1 MICIICVCLSEN
13 FKFIYLS
20 SDWAVPVSVR
30 DKYLHMLIHIIC
42 EVLYGIFRYIYSNS
56 AGSVSVGDK
65 FQFQFILIYVWV
77 ETFSLVQSIYL
88 SSDGAGSVSVGDK
101 SGQKV
106 RSLAKAKC
114 LSDSRKIEKDF
125 KISTTTKSV
134 FYENKRKP
142 SVFPIKMILHSRT
155 TI

>member
-1 MICIICVCLSEN
+1 M
-13 FKFIYLS
+13 
-20 SDWAVPVSVR
+20 
-30 DKYLHMLIHIIC
+30 
-42 EVLYGIFRYIYSNS
+42 
-56 AGSVSVGDK
+56 
-65 FQFQFILIYVWV
+65 

-125 KISTTTKSV
+125 KISTTTKISV
-134 FYENKRKP
+134 LWKQEEAQCLSNKDD
-142 SVFPIKMILHSRT
+142 FT
-155 TI
+155 F